1 MSDISFTALVC
12 SKILHDMAGP
22 AGAILNGAE
31 LLEDEDSGLGRAEIA
46 ALLKTSAEQLS
57 AQLQAF
63 RIAYGA
69 LTEGGEEIEAGSVR
83 DALAGY
89 AGYRGFKME
98 WAPAQGQIGKNFA
111 KLVLNAAFVLGE
123 AARKKG
129 TLNISTHGGG
139 KGGFTVAAFGE
150 GIHLKPEVAK
160 ALQGK
165 PQTPVTTAQV
175 PALYLSAL
183 AGEAKCRLK
192 LEETAQGVA
201 LRGTFA

>member
-63 RIAYGA
+63 RIAFGA
-69 LTEGGEEIEAGSVR
+69 LTEGGDEIAAAGVR
-83 DALAGY
+83 DALEGY
-89 AGYRGFKME
+89 AGYRGFKVE
-98 WAPAQGQIGKNFA
+98 WTPAEGQIGKNFA
-111 KLVLNAAFVLGE
+111 KLLLNAAFVLGE

-129 TLNISTHGGG
+129 ALNISTQGGAR
-139 KGGFTVAAFGE
+139 GGFTVAAFGA
-150 GIHLKPEVAK
+150 GIKLKPEVAR
-160 ALQGK
+160 ALQGR

-183 AGEAKCRLK
+183 AREAGCKLA
-192 LEETAQGVA
+192 LEETTQGVA
-201 LRGTFA
+201 LRGTLT